1 MKTTLFFT
9 LSAGLAVALAAIAQ
23 TEKPAA
29 EASKMPTYPRIN
41 LAPSYEVVPDWPQR
55 PPEIRWGQMPGVIV
69 DKEDNV
75 WIYTRA
81 NPVVQVY
88 SPEGKLLQSW
98 REEDPRT
105 IPHGIKFDS
114 DGNVWLVDVG
124 LEVARKFS
132 REGKL
137 LQTIGTLGESGEDES
152 HFYKPTDIAFGP
164 NGDIFIADG
173 YGNNRI
179 VRYDK
184 TGRFIKAWGK
194 LGTKDGEFSIPHA
207 IAADSKGRLY
217 VADRNNVRVQVFDA
231 DGRHLDTWANILV
244 PWSFW
249 ITPKDEIW
257 ICGSSPMPW
266 TTDPKYPTAPL
277 GCPPKDQLFMKFS
290 PDGKVLQHWTM
301 PKGADDAEKPGELNW
316 LHAIAF
322 DSKGNVYLGDI
333 IGKRLQKFVPK
344 Q

>member
-1 MKTTLFFT
+1 MKAFLVI
-9 LSAGLAVALAAIAQ
+9 LGVSIASLGIAAEQ
-23 TEKPAA
+23 PEKAPAA
-29 EASKMPTYPRIN
+29 ESKTAPYPRIN
-41 LAPSYEVVPDWPQR
+41 LAPAYEVVPDWPQR
-55 PPEIRWGQMPGVIV
+55 PPEIHWGQMPSISV
-69 DKEDNV
+69 DKQDNV
-75 WIYTRA
+75 WVYTRT

-88 SPEGKLLQSW
+88 SPEGRLIQSW
-98 REEDPRT
+98 REEDART
-105 IPHGIKFDS
+105 IPHALKFDS

-124 LEVARKFS
+124 LQVARKFS
-132 REGKL
+132 RDGKVL
-137 LQTIGTLGESGEDES
+137 LTLGTLGEAGEDER
-152 HFYKPTDIAFGP
+152 HFNKPTDIAFGP
-164 NGDIFIADG
+164 NGDIYISDG
-173 YGNNRI
+173 YTNNRI
-179 VRYDK
+179 VRFDK
-184 TGRFIKAWGK
+184 TGKYIEAWGK
-194 LGTKDGEFSIPHA
+194 LGTGKGEFSIPHA

-231 DGRHLDTWANILV
+231 DGRWLDTWANILV
-244 PWSFW
+244 PWTFW
-249 ITPKDEIW
+249 ISPQDDIW
-257 ICGSSPMPW
+257 ICGSSPMQW

-344 Q
+344 L